1 MMESLFGWVTVDD
14 QQKKTV
20 KKKVK
25 KWKKNDCTTGKQINI
40 KQKGFN
46 KSNNED
52 IMGWRWSSNNTCST
66 VSLETHS
73 KFIKV
78 QQFFWGLVSFL
89 VKSTHQSALLP
100 QVSIIE
106 ALSCLRI
113 IKYTGPTK
121 QRNSAIKH
129 HRQSVLLS
137 IWWEVVLFSIK
148 VRLLIWQKAIHTTA
162 NQPIK

>member
-1 MMESLFGWVTVDD
+1 MMESLFGWVAVDD

-20 KKKVK
+20 KKKLKSERK
-25 KWKKNDCTTGKQINI
+25 KDCTTGKQIII

-52 IMGWRWSSNNTCST
+52 IMGWGWSRNNICST

-78 QQFFWGLVSFL
+78 QQSFCGLVSLL
-89 VKSTHQSALLP
+89 VKSTHQLASLP

-106 ALSCLRI
+106 ALSCWRI

-121 QRNSAIKH
+121 QRNTAIKDH
-129 HRQSVLLS
+129 KYSVLLS

-162 NQPIK
+162 NQLIK